1 MAKKKKYSTRY
12 ERNKKV
18 YYDNRSVTET
28 SNNSDNKKIVL
39 LILIISILCNAIF
52 LVKINS
58 MSEHNKEIK
67 QDYKDEVN
75 EIKDSYS
82 NYLFLGDSITD
93 FYDLDKYYKD
103 FPVVNSGI
111 SGNTTDDI
119 LDDMKNRVY
128 DYNPSKV
135 FLLIGTNDLIHNKS
149 VDEIVD
155 NIKKIIDEINESRPQ
170 TKIYLESIY
179 PVNKDIDED
188 MVNVRDNKDIKKINK
203 ELEKY
208 CKDSN
213 CTYLNI
219 YDELINK
226 DGNFDEKYTDDG
238 LHPNDKGYEVV
249 TKELKKYLED

>member
-1 MAKKKKYSTRY
+1 M
-12 ERNKKV
+12 
-18 YYDNRSVTET
+18 
-28 SNNSDNKKIVL
+28 KKIKTVD
-39 LILIISILCNAIF
+39 IVCVRPGIF
-52 LVKINS
+52 PANIRVAPNSPIALPKESTIPAKI
-58 MSEHNKEIK
+58 
-67 QDYKDEVN
+67 
-75 EIKDSYS
+75 
-82 NYLFLGDSITD
+82 
-93 FYDLDKYYKD
+93 
-103 FPVVNSGI
+103 
-111 SGNTTDDI
+111 
-119 LDDMKNRVY
+119 
-128 DYNPSKV
+128 

-203 ELEKY
+203 ELKKY